1 MTEAK
6 SLMERVGILEVKTT
20 KNKLNIVK
28 LKDNTNVVTELV
40 KNILEKLMELV
51 DVLNERKIIDSDGG
65 MEQTEDIPKTTSAK
79 GGEE

>member
-1 MTEAK
+1 MTETK
-6 SLMERVGILEVKTT
+6 SLIARVTRLEIKTT
-20 KNKLNIVK
+20 KNNQNIQK

-65 MEQTEDIPKTTSAK
+65 MEETEEEITSTSQD
-79 GGEE
+79 GGEK